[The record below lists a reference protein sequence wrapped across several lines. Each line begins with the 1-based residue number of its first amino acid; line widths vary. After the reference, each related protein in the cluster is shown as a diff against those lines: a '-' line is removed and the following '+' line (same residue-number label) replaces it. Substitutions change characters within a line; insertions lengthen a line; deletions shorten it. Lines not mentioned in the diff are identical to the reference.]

1 MLLFSIGAPTMKQPN
16 QMGVYAFVPS
26 YNHAPFVEK
35 CLNSIVKQT
44 LPPKKLLVIDDGSRD
59 GSPQIIEKLLK
70 DCPFDAELIVR
81 RNRGLCATLNEG
93 FAKSS
98 GEYFAYLGSDDVW
111 LPEFLEK
118 RVELLDER
126 RQAVLA
132 FGHAFLIDEND
143 RIVDCTENWTS
154 FENGDMLPL
163 LLRGVIFPSP
173 SVVYRHAAL
182 ERHAWNEDS
191 VLEDYELYLKLSAD
205 GGEFAFDKSVLCGW
219 RQHGSNVS
227 GDFPLMLEEWI
238 AAQNRVADRL
248 KISSHE
254 LDKIQTEL
262 KFDAVSSFIRHDERR
277 RAIRLFLQNLS
288 GAQSV
293 SQIAK
298 TLLRLSI
305 PPHFF
310 RWNRR
315 RKKLAAIKMY
325 GKLEI

>member
-1 MLLFSIGAPTMKQPN
+1 MLLFSFGALTMMQLSQK
-16 QMGVYAFVPS
+16 GVYAFVPS
-26 YNHAPFVEK
+26 FNHAPFIEK
-35 CLNSIVKQT
+35 CLKSIVKQT

-59 GSPQIIEKLLK
+59 GSPKIIERVLK
-70 DCPFDAELIVR
+70 DCPFDAELITR

-93 FAKSS
+93 FSKSS

-118 RVELLDER
+118 RVELLGAR

-132 FGHAFLIDEND
+132 FGHAFLFDEND
-143 RIVDCTENWTS
+143 RIFDCTENWTN
-154 FENGDMLPL
+154 FADRDMLPL
-163 LLRGVIFPSP
+163 LLRGVVFPSP
-173 SVVYRHAAL
+173 SVVYRRAAL
-182 ERHAWNEDS
+182 EKHEWNENS

-205 GGEFAFDKSVLCGW
+205 GEFVFDRNVLCGW

-227 GDFPLMLEEWI
+227 GDFPMMLEEWI

-248 KISSHE
+248 KISRRD

-262 KFDAVSSFIRHDERR
+262 KFDAVMSFIRHNERR
-277 RAIRLFLQNLS
+277 RAVRLFSQNLK
-288 GAQSV
+288 GAKSV

-298 TLLRLSI
+298 TLLRFSI
-305 PPHFF
+305 PPPFF

-315 RKKLAAIKMY
+315 RKKRAATKIY